1 LAGIARHGY
10 LIGMHRTNESLT
22 RDSAEDIAVQALAFL
37 AAEPARLTRFLGL
50 TGLAPQDIRAQ
61 VNRPQFLAAVLEHV
75 LADESLLLSFT
86 ANASIAPRAVAPA
99 LALLQQ
105 SGYGAP
111 P

>member
-1 LAGIARHGY
+1 LAGIAGHGY

-22 RDSAEDIAVQALAFL
+22 LDSAEDIAVQALAFL
-37 AAEPARLTRFLGL
+37 AAEPARLARFLGL
-50 TGLAPQDIRAQ
+50 TGLAAQDIRAQ
-61 VNRPQFLAAVLEHV
+61 VNKPQFLAAVLEHV

-105 SGYGAP
+105 SEDKASP
-111 P
+111 